1 MRRILFE
8 NVKVPWD
15 RVFLHNNVAM
25 TREIYFRTPGHSL
38 ANHQAN
44 VRFVEKLRLIVAIAH
59 KLTESNKAGAIPA
72 VQSTLG
78 NLAAQLATLE
88 SMVRGQIYDCED
100 MPNGYVTINRRFMY
114 AALHWCT
121 NNHSKICD
129 VVRELMGG
137 GPIQMPA
144 DSSVMEDPELNK
156 KV

>member
-1 MRRILFE
+1 ML
-8 NVKVPWD
+8 K
-15 RVFLHNNVAM
+15 
-25 TREIYFRTPGHSL
+25 
-38 ANHQAN
+38 
-44 VRFVEKLRLIVAIAH
+44 KLRLIVAIAH

-72 VQSTLG
+72 VRGTLG

-156 KV
+156 KFETYWSLPDQSAKDRMKLFRLAWDISGD